1 MVHLHAMGGLW
12 REVSLLGNDIEKPSL
27 YWGELLRTMPTEPE
41 ENRVVRC
48 RDKLVTWVAEE
59 NPVLTDVRKAL
70 DTLAKYGKAMCISS
84 RLLLGLHPTSDI
96 DGPTVVPSPGPS
108 ASLLRPYGLA

>member
-70 DTLAKYGKAMCISS
+70 DTLAKYGKAMGMPATG
-84 RLLLGLHPTSDI
+84 RLLLKAAAG
-96 DGPTVVPSPGPS
+96 PSP
-108 ASLLRPYGLA
+108 Y